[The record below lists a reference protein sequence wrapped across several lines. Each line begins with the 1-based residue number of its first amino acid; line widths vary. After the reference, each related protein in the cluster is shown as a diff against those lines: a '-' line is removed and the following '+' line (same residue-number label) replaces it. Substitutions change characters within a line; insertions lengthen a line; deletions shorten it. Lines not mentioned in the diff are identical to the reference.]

1 MSKRHLGLR
10 FEGGVQR
17 REEYREEGEQVKEG
31 RDGQRVAPPPMSICP
46 HVGCSWA
53 GMLETKGRRLG
64 RTSRAVAVPSTWPG
78 LSCRNGELLMVW
90 KAVQTLWDPERLLWS

>member
-31 RDGQRVAPPPMSICP
+31 RDGQRVAPPHVHMSTCG
-46 HVGCSWA
+46 VF
-53 GMLETKGRRLG
+53 LG
-64 RTSRAVAVPSTWPG
+64 RDA
-78 LSCRNGELLMVW
+78 
-90 KAVQTLWDPERLLWS
+90 